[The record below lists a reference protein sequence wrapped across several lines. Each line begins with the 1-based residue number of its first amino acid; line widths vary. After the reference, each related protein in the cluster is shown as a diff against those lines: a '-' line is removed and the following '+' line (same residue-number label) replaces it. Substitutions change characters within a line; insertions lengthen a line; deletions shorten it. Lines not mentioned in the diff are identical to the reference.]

1 MKYYIAIFFK
11 WLVNLLFTV
20 LFLPFI
26 LIINRFIVRYLCIL
40 FSDPSVPTITGITSF
55 ASHVPQTFP
64 QLVPQ
69 TVNFSQV
76 FPYPQTLQMSGVQQ
90 SAQVIG
96 LQSTPITMTS
106 PIITQGNIF
115 EFCIDDNFIPEFSES
130 FLIPF
135 AK

>member
-1 MKYYIAIFFK
+1 MKYITLFIFLNGLSIYCLRFY
-11 WLVNLLFTV
+11 F
-20 LFLPFI
+20 FI
-26 LIINRFIVRYLCIL
+26 LIISRFIVICLCIL

-69 TVNFSQV
+69 TVTFPQV

-106 PIITQGNIF
+106 PIITQGSIL
-115 EFCIDDNFIPEFSES
+115 NFALIITLYLNSQSFSYV
-130 FLIPF
+130 IC
-135 AK
+135 